1 MRSWRRRSEGTRLRA
16 ACADGQSRKLLTE
29 EHAEREISMI
39 TQAERGAETKQPNSP
54 FTHHTWC
61 TASEGRWVGVRLSF
75 CHQRCERLSCTREGQ
90 IKGEEKPVETSFF
103 LCFSKSLMTNFPTQ
117 GKITAPS
124 GNRALAPSAPVRGE
138 KASTVGSS
146 QPAAKQTAREAAI
159 SIRYQSH
166 SSGIVITHVLHPSS
180 VRAYLMP
187 LRLQTQEPL
196 TMRIY
201 MEHIWRQTGSLD
213 QERISNQKS
222 TISGDRVKLS

>member
-1 MRSWRRRSEGTRLRA
+1 MTGVGLGLGCRSAT
-16 ACADGQSRKLLTE
+16 
-29 EHAEREISMI
+29 
-39 TQAERGAETKQPNSP
+39 RGAKGCLV
-54 FTHHTWC
+54 H
-61 TASEGRWVGVRLSF
+61 ARVRLKVRKNRWK
-75 CHQRCERLSCTREGQ
+75 Q
-90 IKGEEKPVETSFF
+90 VFF

-124 GNRALAPSAPVRGE
+124 GNPALAPSAPVRGE

-159 SIRYQSH
+159 STRYQWH

>member
-1 MRSWRRRSEGTRLRA
+1 M
-16 ACADGQSRKLLTE
+16 
-29 EHAEREISMI
+29 
-39 TQAERGAETKQPNSP
+39 
-54 FTHHTWC
+54 
-61 TASEGRWVGVRLSF
+61 GVRLPF
-75 CHQRCERLSCTREGQ
+75 CHQRCERLPCTREAQ
-90 IKGEEKPVETSFF
+90 IKGEENPVETSFF
-103 LCFSKSLMTNFPTQ
+103 FSCFSKSLMTNFPTQ

-124 GNRALAPSAPVRGE
+124 GNPALAPSAPVRGE

-166 SSGIVITHVLHPSS
+166 SSGIVIAHVLHPSS

-213 QERISNQKS
+213 QERISDQKS
-222 TISGDRVKLS
+222 TVSGDRVKLS